1 MNFINEDSTTS
12 DGNPVSIPVSHSS
25 DNPETPPSPHDA
37 LDSINLVAP
46 AEVVKSGLVRTDDGK
61 LDLLPLQNA
70 LFKWVKA
77 LRASHTVSNIITE
90 NRWVYCKSRYKSP
103 RWHMT

>member
-1 MNFINEDSTTS
+1 M
-12 DGNPVSIPVSHSS
+12 SHSY
-25 DNPETPPSPHDA
+25 DNPEAPPSLHDA
-37 LDSINLVAP
+37 LDSIDLVAP

-90 NRWVYCKSRYKSP
+90 NRWVYCNTRAATNVHVGTY
-103 RWHMT
+103 MA